1 VISWFKSRVRFYD
14 QDAPGLAEASA
25 VIFACPQCMSKSD
38 LMKKKKKDFLAAMTR
53 TNISSRE
60 IEIPMNLYYQITA
73 EE

>member
-1 VISWFKSRVRFYD
+1 
-14 QDAPGLAEASA
+14 LAEASA

-53 TNISSRE
+53 TNISSQE